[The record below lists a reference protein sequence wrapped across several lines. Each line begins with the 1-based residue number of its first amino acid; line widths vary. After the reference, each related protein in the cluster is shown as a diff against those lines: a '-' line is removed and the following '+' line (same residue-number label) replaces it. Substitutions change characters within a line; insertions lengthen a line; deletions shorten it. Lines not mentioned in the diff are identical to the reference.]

1 MTDWMNLLCWYI
13 FIIMLCDRVT
23 SAQPNTVSS
32 LIYICCILHYFSKW
46 TTYFRRS
53 ETSFSY
59 LFRSEWKWIIYFP
72 TSPKETVKLSKKSRN
87 KHCSYREVR
96 AYKHKWCYCFYVSQ
110 HESGTRKIYL
120 GQKPKT
126 NVQQKISGQYNV
138 TTRIEQMQDKK
149 KH

>member
-23 SAQPNTVSS
+23 SAQPYTVSS

-72 TSPKETVKLSKKSRN
+72 TNPKETVKLSKKSRN
-87 KHCSYREVR
+87 KHCSYREVH
-96 AYKHKWCYCFYVSQ
+96 AYKHKWCCCFYRLS
-110 HESGTRKIYL
+110 TWIR
-120 GQKPKT
+120 
-126 NVQQKISGQYNV
+126 
-138 TTRIEQMQDKK
+138 DKK
-149 KH
+149 NISWSETKNKCTTKNIRLIQCDYLNRTNAG